1 MKIKQIYHIGLPC
14 NDLERAMKFY
24 TDVLG
29 MKCTKVGFDT
39 DSGGPYKKVYGSFPA
54 ISRLFMEDGMCLVLF
69 QRPKPIERGDFDDG
83 TSHIALEV
91 SAEDFDKDLRGT
103 EKSRNQ
109 GADRRAGFASD
120 RKGNLFL
127 RSRNELYIQLW
138 SPPDK
143 KAEKTPSISTAESWV

>member
-14 NDLERAMKFY
+14 KDLDRATRFY

-91 SAEDFDKDLRGT
+91 STEDFDKASEELKKAGIKVLIDEPVLRPTGKAIYFFDP
-103 EKSRNQ
+103 EMN
-109 GADRRAGFASD
+109 
-120 RKGNLFL
+120 
-127 RSRNELYIQLW
+127 YIQLW

-143 KAEKTPSISTAESWV
+143 KAEKTPSISTAESRV